1 MNVLVIG
8 RGGREHALA
17 WKFAQSEKVEKVYV
31 APGNEGM
38 RDVATPIDIDEND
51 FDALILFAKE
61 NHVELTFVGPEIPL
75 MNGIVDRFKE
85 EGLRVFGPNKAA
97 AVIEGSKAFTKE
109 LMKKYNIPT
118 AAYET
123 FTDYEEAVQYI
134 EKVGAPIVIKAD
146 GLAAGKGVTVAM
158 TLEEA
163 LQAAKEMLQDVKF
176 GEASKKVVIEEF
188 LDGQEFS
195 LMAFVNGT
203 TVHPMVIA
211 QDHKRAFDGDKGPNT
226 GGMGA
231 YSPVPQISESAV
243 QEAIET
249 VLHPTAKAMIQE
261 NRSFTGILYAGLI
274 LTNDGPKVIEF
285 NARFGDPETEV
296 VLPRLEN
303 DLVDV
308 CNAVLDESELMLQWS
323 EESVIGVVLA
333 SKGYPEAYKKGEI
346 IKGLDALQDVIVFHA
361 GTAMKHGDFVTNG
374 GRVLFVACK
383 ANSLQEAKDK
393 VYKEIGKIES
403 EGLFYRSDIGYR
415 AIGHEMTRN

>member
-17 WKFAQSEKVEKVYV
+17 WKFAQSEQVEKVYV

-38 RDVATPIDIDEND
+38 RDVAMPVDIDEND
-51 FDALILFAKE
+51 FDALVLFAKE
-61 NHVELTFVGPEIPL
+61 NNIALTFVGPEIPL
-75 MNGIVDRFKE
+75 MNGIVDRFE
-85 EGLRVFGPNKAA
+85 AEGLRVFGPNKAA

-109 LMKKYNIPT
+109 LMKKYDIPT

-123 FTDYEEAVQYI
+123 FTNYEEAVAYI
-134 EKVGAPIVIKAD
+134 QKVGAPIVIKAD

-163 LQAAKEMLQDVKF
+163 LQAVKEMLQDVKF

-203 TVHPMVIA
+203 TVYPMVIA

-231 YSPVPQISESAV
+231 YSPVPQIPESAV
-243 QEAIET
+243 EVAIET
-249 VLHPTAKAMIQE
+249 VLHPTAQAMIKE
-261 NRSFTGILYAGLI
+261 GRSFTGILYAGLI
-274 LTNDGPKVIEF
+274 LTSEGPKVIEF

-296 VLPRLEN
+296 VLPRLES

-308 CNAVLDESELMLQWS
+308 CNRVLDGEELTLKWS
-323 EESVIGVVLA
+323 KEAVIGVVLA
-333 SKGYPEAYKKGEI
+333 SKGYPEAYKKGAVI
-346 IKGLDALQDVIVFHA
+346 RGLDTLEDVIVFHA

-383 ANSLQEAKDK
+383 AKDLQGAKDK
-393 VYKEIGKIES
+393 VYKEIEKIES
-403 EGLFYRSDIGYR
+403 DGLFYRSDIGYR
-415 AIGHEMTRN
+415 AIAKVDC

>member
-231 YSPVPQISESAV
+231 YSRVPQISESAV

-308 CNAVLDESELMLQWS
+308 CNAVLDESELTLQWS

-333 SKGYPEAYKKGEI
+333 SKGYPEAYKKGDI

-383 ANSLQEAKDK
+383 ANSLQEAKDT

-403 EGLFYRSDIGYR
+403 DGLFYRSDIGYR

>member
-17 WKFAQSEKVEKVYV
+17 WKFAGSKQVETVYV

-38 RDVATPIDIDEND
+38 KDVATPVAIDEND
-51 FDALILFAKE
+51 FDVLIAFAKE
-61 NHVELTFVGPEIPL
+61 NNVGLTFVGPEIPL
-75 MNGIVDRFKE
+75 MNGIVDRFEE

-109 LMKKYNIPT
+109 LMKKYDIPT

-123 FTDYEEAVQYI
+123 FTNYEEAVAYI

-163 LQAAKEMLQDVKF
+163 LQAVKEMLQDVKF

-231 YSPVPQISESAV
+231 YSPVPQIPESAV
-243 QEAIET
+243 AEAIET
-249 VLHPTAKAMIQE
+249 VLYPTAAAMIQE
-261 NRSFTGILYAGLI
+261 GRSFTGILYAGLI
-274 LTNDGPKVIEF
+274 LTSEGPKVIEF

-296 VLPRLEN
+296 ILPRLES

-308 CNAVLDESELMLQWS
+308 CNHVLDGKELTLDWS
-323 EESVIGVVLA
+323 EEAVIGVVLA
-333 SKGYPEAYKKGEI
+333 SKGYPESYEKGAV
-346 IKGLDALQDVIVFHA
+346 IKGLETLEDVIVFHA
-361 GTAMKHGDFVTNG
+361 GTDVKDGEFVTNG

-383 ANSLQEAKDK
+383 ETDLQAAKDK
-393 VYKEIGKIES
+393 VYKEIAKIEGD
-403 EGLFYRSDIGYR
+403 GLFYRSDIGYR
-415 AIGHEMTRN
+415 AVGQTL

>member
-38 RDVATPIDIDEND
+38 RDVATPVDIDEND
-51 FDALILFAKE
+51 FDTLVLFAKE
-61 NHVELTFVGPEIPL
+61 NNVELTFVGPEIPL

-118 AAYET
+118 AVYET

-163 LQAAKEMLQDVKF
+163 LQAVKEMLQDVKF

-231 YSPVPQISESAV
+231 YSPVPQIPESAV
-243 QEAIET
+243 QEAIKT
-249 VLHPTAKAMIQE
+249 VLHPTAKAMIAE

-308 CNAVLDESELMLQWS
+308 CNAVLDESELTLQWS
-323 EESVIGVVLA
+323 EEAVIGVVLA
-333 SKGYPEAYKKGEI
+333 SKGYPEAYKKGDI
-346 IKGLDALQDVIVFHA
+346 ISGLDALQDVIVFHA

-403 EGLFYRSDIGYR
+403 DGLFYRGDIGYR

>member
-38 RDVATPIDIDEND
+38 RDVATPVDIDEND
-51 FDALILFAKE
+51 FDALVLFAKE
-61 NHVELTFVGPEIPL
+61 NNVELTFVGPEIPL

-109 LMKKYNIPT
+109 LMKKYDIPT

-134 EKVGAPIVIKAD
+134 QKVGAPIVIKAD

-163 LQAAKEMLQDVKF
+163 LQAVKEMLQDVKF

-231 YSPVPQISESAV
+231 YSPVPQIPESAV

-249 VLHPTAKAMIQE
+249 VLHPTAKAMIAE

-308 CNAVLDESELMLQWS
+308 CNAVLDESELTLQWS
-323 EESVIGVVLA
+323 EEAVIGVVLA
-333 SKGYPEAYKKGEI
+333 SKGYPEAYKKGDI
-346 IKGLDALQDVIVFHA
+346 INGLDALQDVIVFHA

-383 ANSLQEAKDK
+383 ANSLQEAKDT

-403 EGLFYRSDIGYR
+403 DGLFYRSDIGYR
-415 AIGHEMTRN
+415 AIGHEMTKN